1 MKSAVIVFPGS
12 NCDHDMY
19 QALKLL
25 GHSVKYV
32 WHKNSNLEGF
42 DLVVLPGGFSYG
54 DYLRS
59 GAIARFSP
67 IMQEVINF
75 AQKGKFLLGVCNG
88 FQILTETRLLPGA
101 LLKNQNLRFACQQV
115 FLRVENKS
123 TNFTSANTLERPLRI
138 PIAHGEGNYFIEGTR
153 LEELRASQQIVFR
166 YVDNQ
171 NNASPEANPNGS
183 VDNIAG
189 VINKEG
195 NILGMMPHPERA
207 VEEILGSADGRV
219 IFESLQ
225 EANLKNRTALSH
237 A

>member
-1 MKSAVIVFPGS
+1 LRSAVIVFPGS

-25 GHSVKYV
+25 GHTVNYV
-32 WHKNSNLEGF
+32 WHKNPNLESF

-54 DYLRS
+54 DYLRA

-67 IMQEVINF
+67 IMPEVISF
-75 AQKGKFLLGVCNG
+75 ARKGKFLLGVCNG
-88 FQILTETRLLPGA
+88 FQILTETGLLPGA

-123 TNFTSANTLERPLRI
+123 TSFTSANTLDRPLMI
-138 PIAHGEGNYFIEGTR
+138 PIAHGEGNYFIERAG
-153 LEELRASQQIVFR
+153 LEKLRYNQQIVFR
-166 YVDNQ
+166 YVDDQGNV
-171 NNASPEANPNGS
+171 SPEANPNGS

-207 VEEILGSADGRV
+207 VEKMLGSADGRV

-225 EANLKNRTALSH
+225 EANLKNRTALYH